1 MFQTEV
7 ILFFQS
13 LASDFWTVFF
23 NFWTEI
29 GYAHWI
35 VPLILLIMFGVSLR
49 AGFILL
55 HAVFWNG
62 MVTFYLKEWF
72 SLPRP
77 CNVDQNVRLLDKGI
91 PNPTVFE
98 KQGARSFL
106 GRLPA
111 DVVDSIRANPID
123 SWGLPSGH
131 TSNAVTLWGLIS
143 LFYKKTWVRVLAGC
157 MLIFI
162 PLSRIY
168 LGRHFLVDVLAGYGL
183 GLVFVILFYY
193 GVYKSTWFKRFFESS
208 WAQTTWNLTTCLF
221 LIYLLALPLG
231 LLLFPGSDLQAVGAF
246 LGMNMGYLLLKF
258 GGVPKDSGTFWK
270 RTARVLVVA
279 VFYLGLERLGRGLQ
293 SLFSIQPSAAWDFT
307 RAVFT
312 MTLLMWGATELCIRL
327 GFFKRRK

>member
-7 ILFFQS
+7 ILLFQS
-13 LASDFWTVFF
+13 LASDFWTGFF

-29 GYAHWI
+29 GYARWV
-35 VPLILLIMFGVSLR
+35 VPPILLIMFGVSLR

-77 CNVDQNVRLLDKGI
+77 CNVDRNVQLLDKGG

-98 KQGARSFL
+98 KQGARSFF

-123 SWGLPSGH
+123 SWGMPSGH

-143 LFYKKTWVRVLAGC
+143 LVYEKTWARVLAGC

-168 LGRHFLVDVLAGYGL
+168 LGRHFLADVLAGYAL
-183 GLVFVILFYY
+183 GLVFVILFYH
-193 GVYKSTWFKRFFESS
+193 GVYKGMWFKRFFESS
-208 WAQTTWNLTTCLF
+208 WAQTTWNLTTWLL
-221 LIYLLALPLG
+221 LIYLLGVPLG
-231 LLLFPGSDLQAVGAF
+231 LLLFPGFNPQAVGAF
-246 LGMNMGYLLLKF
+246 LGLNLGYLLLKF
-258 GGVPKDSGTFWK
+258 GGVPKDSATPWK
-270 RTARVLVVA
+270 RAARVLVVA
-279 VFYLGLERLGRGLQ
+279 VFYLGLEGLGRGLQ
-293 SLFSIQPSAAWDFT
+293 SLFSIPSSSTWNFA
-307 RAVFT
+307 RAVLT
-312 MTLLMWGATELCIRL
+312 MTLLMWGATQLCIRL
-327 GFFKRRK
+327 GFFKRPK